1 MKRDNLIKSKGKP
14 AFNIPQRI
22 HAIFPEADLW

>member
-1 MKRDNLIKSKGKP
+1 MKRDLIKSKGKP
-14 AFNIPQRI
+14 GFNIPQRI